1 VRICHASSSQSSP
14 YTSQEPT
21 VGNNG
26 DLSGGH
32 LNHTGPVFPAAGW
45 GDIIPPYTYVDANG
59 VTQIFPGYN
68 WSPEGQ
74 VIWQYGCTPGR
85 KPLTPILE
93 CVETGPGG
101 GFLAHFGYDNPNA
114 EPVVEPFENSFAPAP
129 EDRGQPIAFAPGRVK
144 DAFQVE
150 SEGGPLTWALTGNQV
165 TASKDSRLCAG
176 SLTVVKVLNPSDDAG
191 RFNLEIG
198 GVIAGGAAA
207 VGDGAPPERSRSAPG
222 RTRLVSRPHPA
233 RRSRATTPRS
243 SASATAPLW
252 PRATAHS

>member
-1 VRICHASSSQSSP
+1 MAVRVH
-14 YTSQEPT
+14 
-21 VGNNG
+21 
-26 DLSGGH
+26 
-32 LNHTGPVFPAAGW
+32 
-45 GDIIPPYTYVDANG
+45 
-59 VTQIFPGYN
+59 
-68 WSPEGQ
+68 
-74 VIWQYGCTPGR
+74 PGR

-144 DAFQVE
+144 DASQVE

>member
-1 VRICHASSSQSSP
+1 
-14 YTSQEPT
+14 

-74 VIWQYGCTPGR
+74 VILQYGCTPGR

-207 VGDGAPPERSRSAPG
+207 VGDGGTTGTIAVRVQNEQAIECTITNTRKQQPEPVVPVLECVVFNNGLPERAVWTSRS
-222 RTRLVSRPHPA
+222 VSGC
-233 RRSRATTPRS
+233 ST
-243 SASATAPLW
+243 
-252 PRATAHS
+252 HSWQL